1 MYKELGQELKE
12 LLGLEREP
20 VAIKWLSKPPR
31 NIEKE
36 KENSRFCQKLVKAAD
51 GDTFYSTVDT
61 EACFGGMRHL
71 GLKDAK
77 EFPENVQSG
86 EFLVK
91 MGVFKSVPAF
101 QRVRKKS
108 VGIESGFFKAMAF
121 APLVK
126 AEFEPDIIFII
137 CNPQQ
142 GMQILH
148 ANTYDSGKGAIGADS
163 GAICGTMAAE
173 PYLTGEITYG
183 FGDTGA
189 RSFMNLKPDEAM
201 VSIPAT
207 ELSRVVSN
215 LKEIKSR
222 SYD

>member
-1 MYKELGQELKE
+1 MYQKLGEELKE
-12 LLGLEREP
+12 ILELEREP
-20 VAIKWLSKPPR
+20 VAIKWLTKPPK

-36 KENSRFCQKLVKAAD
+36 KEKSRFCQKLVKAAD
-51 GDTFYSTVDT
+51 GDIFYSTVDT
-61 EACFGGMRHL
+61 EACFGGMRHA

-77 EFPENVQSG
+77 EFPETIQSG

-101 QRVRKKS
+101 QRARKKS
-108 VGIESGFFKAMAF
+108 VEIEPGFFKAMVF

-126 AEFEPDIIFII
+126 AEFEPDIVFII

-142 GMQILH
+142 GMEILH
-148 ANTYDSGKGAIGADS
+148 ANTYDSGRGAIGAGS

-189 RSFMNLKPDEAM
+189 RSFMDLKPDEAM
-201 VSIPAT
+201 VSIPAS

-222 SYD
+222 SHD